1 MKNKETKTNIDG
13 VVTKAR
19 DMAIKLH
26 SEQLYDTHPYV
37 KHLDDVYSVAKRLT
51 TNEDIWV
58 ASYLHDVLEDTKC
71 NYETIKN
78 QFGEKVAELV
88 YAVTDELGRNRQE
101 RKANTYPKIFDDND
115 AITLKICDRIANF
128 TYCKLSSLKGSCDKY
143 KMYSDEHVE
152 FCCELRLGSDT
163 LNDSN
168 RKGFYILEN
177 LSKIKSN
184 YDSNFEYTIVSSDNG
199 AQFEKIDNA
208 IDKEDAIYMTNLYKV
223 SLGNRFR
230 VNYYLSEK

>member
-1 MKNKETKTNIDG
+1 
-13 VVTKAR
+13 
-19 DMAIKLH
+19 
-26 SEQLYDTHPYV
+26 
-37 KHLDDVYSVAKRLT
+37 
-51 TNEDIWV
+51 
-58 ASYLHDVLEDTKC
+58 
-71 NYETIKN
+71 
-78 QFGEKVAELV
+78 
-88 YAVTDELGRNRQE
+88 
-101 RKANTYPKIFDDND
+101 
-115 AITLKICDRIANF
+115 
-128 TYCKLSSLKGSCDKY
+128 
-143 KMYSDEHVE
+143 MYSDEHVE

-230 VNYYLSEK
+230 ENYYLSEK